1 MKNLL
6 SENML
11 RFGTK
16 NLSES
21 AQRELVLKS
30 IMETI
35 NEHGLH
41 NAVRSRLMEQ
51 TKEDPAWLKTAKDA
65 LMGENSYPFLSIGIL
80 KAGATYSTPT
90 NMVFFTLGAEPKGKA
105 RIGVIAKGSTWKGST
120 SLTVAYCPMTVYDGG
135 SDLVSSPGQVFD
147 INTLQGNTL
156 QELVNGTYK
165 VNGKV
170 VKGTATNAVWYPTTQ
185 NIICTA
191 GGQLMI
197 MSNANDYADDMRTS
211 FLAIKN
217 DKSGAPGP
225 GGQYKG

>member
-16 NLSES
+16 NLSEA

-41 NAVRSRLMEQ
+41 SSVRRYLMEQ
-51 TKEDPAWLKTAKDA
+51 VKEDPAWLKTAKDK
-65 LMGENSYPFLSIGIL
+65 LMDENSYPFLAIGII
-80 KAGATYSTPT
+80 KAGATYSTPSD
-90 NMVFFTLGAEPKGKA
+90 MGFTLLTEGSKGSGP
-105 RIGVIAKGSTWKGST
+105 IGVIAKGAIWKPST
-120 SLTVAYCPMTVYDGG
+120 SLTVAYCPMTVYNG
-135 SDLVSSPGQVFD
+135 STLSGEKNGYFD
-147 INTLQGNTL
+147 VNKLEDAATLQQL
-156 QELVNGTYK
+156 ANGTYK
-165 VNGKV
+165 VNGNV
-170 VKGTATNAVWYPTTQ
+170 VKGTATNAIWYPTLS

-197 MSNANDYADDMRTS
+197 MRRESNGDAMRTA
-211 FLAIKN
+211 FLAIQN
-217 DKSGAPGP
+217 DRSGAPGP

>member
-16 NLSES
+16 NLSEA
-21 AQRELVLKS
+21 AQREVLLKS

-41 NAVRSRLMEQ
+41 SSVRRYLMEQ
-51 TKEDPAWLKTAKDA
+51 AKEDPAWLKTAKDK
-65 LMGENSYPFLSIGIL
+65 LMQENSYPFLAIGIL
-80 KAGATYSTPT
+80 KPGVTYSTPT
-90 NMVFFTLGAEPKGKA
+90 NMVFFKVGDSSKGSGL
-105 RIGVIAKGSTWKGST
+105 IGVIAKGATWKGST
-120 SLTVAYCPMTVYDGG
+120 SLTVAYCPMTLYYGF
-135 SDLVSSPGQVFD
+135 DLVSSSDQNFD
-147 INTLQGNTL
+147 INKLQEGNTL

-170 VKGTATNAVWYPTTQ
+170 VKGTASNAVWYPTTRTL
-185 NIICTA
+185 ICTV
-191 GGQLMI
+191 GGELMI
-197 MSNANDYADDMRTS
+197 MSTATDYSDEMRTS

-217 DKSGAPGP
+217 DRSGAPGP

>member
-16 NLSES
+16 NLSEA
-21 AQRELVLKS
+21 AQRELILKS

-41 NAVRSRLMEQ
+41 SSVRRYLFEQ
-51 TKEDPAWLKTAKDA
+51 VKEDPAWLKTAKDQ
-65 LMGENSYPFLSIGIL
+65 LMSQNTYPFLAIGII
-80 KAGATYSTPT
+80 KAGSSYSTPAG
-90 NMVFFTLGAEPKGKA
+90 MGFTQLGAEPRGKG
-105 RIGVIAKGSTWKGST
+105 RIGVIAKGATWKPST
-120 SLTVAYCPMTVYDGG
+120 SLTVAYCPMKLYSGEELSGTTGG
-135 SDLVSSPGQVFD
+135 SFD
-147 INTLQGNTL
+147 INKLDDAATLEQL
-156 QELVNGTYK
+156 ANGTYK

-170 VKGTATNAVWYPTTQ
+170 VNGTAANAIWYPTTS

-191 GGQLMI
+191 GGQLML
-197 MSNANDYADDMRTS
+197 MRRDADGDAMRTA
-211 FLAIKN
+211 FLAITN